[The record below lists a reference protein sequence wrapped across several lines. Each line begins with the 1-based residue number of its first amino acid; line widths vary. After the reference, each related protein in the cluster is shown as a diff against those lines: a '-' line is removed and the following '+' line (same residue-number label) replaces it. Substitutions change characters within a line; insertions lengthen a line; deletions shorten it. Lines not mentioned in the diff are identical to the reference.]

1 MRSKKVTRMI
11 VLALSI
17 AFLAWSGGTTQ
28 AQALGNQFASRVV
41 VDGSGNQY
49 VVGTSSAGWG
59 SPVRAYTA
67 GDDAFVAKL
76 NSNGEVVWHTFL
88 GGAGTDRA
96 YGVALDESN
105 NDVYVTGYSNI
116 GWGGGVTSGWRVER
130 FCGEIE
136 Q

>member
-1 MRSKKVTRMI
+1 MRSKEVTRMI

-17 AFLAWSGGTTQ
+17 AFLAWSGRTTQ
-28 AQALGNQFASRVV
+28 AQVSNQFASRVV

-76 NSNGEVVWHTFL
+76 NSNGELQWHTFL
-88 GGAGTDRA
+88 GGTGIDRA
-96 YGVALDESN
+96 YGVALDEFN
-105 NDVYVTGYSNI
+105 NVYVTGYSSS
-116 GWGGGVTSGWRVER
+116 GWGGCHLRIAGGTVLWRN
-130 FCGEIE
+130 
-136 Q
+136 